1 MQATTNGNL
10 VNNGISEKLGL
21 ALMGIA
27 TFVAAFAVAFAVQW
41 KVHKHSRSA
50 VVVANSNS

>member
-10 VNNGISEKLGL
+10 VNNDIPEKLGL

-41 KVHKHSRSA
+41 KVHKRSRRT